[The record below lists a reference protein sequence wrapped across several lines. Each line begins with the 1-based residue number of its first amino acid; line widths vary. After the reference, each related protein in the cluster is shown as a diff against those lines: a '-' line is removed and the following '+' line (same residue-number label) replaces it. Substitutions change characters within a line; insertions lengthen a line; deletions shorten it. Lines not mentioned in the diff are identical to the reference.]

1 MLNWLIGTL
10 FMAFPLLLPIFIL
23 MIGRKI
29 GYRWPAQRLFM
40 RVALAFYAIS
50 LVLIGGHAAET
61 GLGLQEFFN
70 AYYGAASDSTLLY
83 YLGLACQILAIVA
96 LMFVVN
102 WKVIRL
108 YYGEDWKAPAGFM
121 TKEEAEKAANADQV
135 QPEANVAE
143 PRKKDGRTE

>member
-1 MLNWLIGTL
+1 
-10 FMAFPLLLPIFIL
+10 
-23 MIGRKI
+23 
-29 GYRWPAQRLFM
+29 M

-70 AYYGAASDSTLLY
+70 AYYGAASDATLLY

-108 YYGEDWKAPAGFM
+108 YYGEGGGREGRQCRRCSTRSQRRRTSQKGRQDRIIGVRSSLPCVKRPQVSEPAAFLYSVTVEEILGF
-121 TKEEAEKAANADQV
+121 AHQGAAFS
-135 QPEANVAE
+135 VA
-143 PRKKDGRTE
+143 

>member
-1 MLNWLIGTL
+1 M
-10 FMAFPLLLPIFIL
+10 PP
-23 MIGRKI
+23 
-29 GYRWPAQRLFM
+29 
-40 RVALAFYAIS
+40 
-50 LVLIGGHAAET
+50 
-61 GLGLQEFFN
+61 
-70 AYYGAASDSTLLY
+70 LLY

-108 YYGEDWKAPAGFM
+108 YYGEDWKAPAGFL
-121 TKEEAEKAANADQV
+121 TKEEAEKAANADDV

>member
-1 MLNWLIGTL
+1 
-10 FMAFPLLLPIFIL
+10 
-23 MIGRKI
+23 
-29 GYRWPAQRLFM
+29 M
-40 RVALAFYAIS
+40 RVALAFYATS